1 MPVYRATLVTFD
13 PATYTAS
20 LRLDGSQ
27 PQTLDAVNVA
37 ANIPPGELVAGRV
50 LLLDT
55 GDHGDV
61 ADALVFSVAGL
72 GLDRPAI
79 LDRATST
86 VSVASST
93 TKTDVYSYSVP
104 ASILSTN
111 KSLQLTLLGDYLN
124 NGAATSTLTVEVRF
138 GATTL
143 WADVTAANAIN
154 AAVRPFYLQA
164 TLANLG
170 ATNSQLLTGLLALA
184 TTTAATTGQGDVA
197 AVATLANPLAG
208 TAAEDTTAAKTLAV
222 AVTHQQSHANTR
234 FRRLYASLELL

>member
-50 LLLDT
+50 LLVDT

-61 ADALVFSVAGL
+61 ADALVYTVAGV

-86 VSVASST
+86 IAVASSVA
-93 TKTDVYSYSVP
+93 KTDVYSYSVP
-104 ASILSTN
+104 GGLLSTN
-111 KSLQLTLLGDYLN
+111 KSLRLTLLGDYLN
-124 NGAATSTLTVEVRF
+124 NGAATSTLTFELRF

-143 WADVTAANAIN
+143 WADVTAANAVS
-154 AAVRPFYLQA
+154 ATVRALRLEA
-164 TLANLG
+164 TVANLG
-170 ATNSQLLTGLLALA
+170 ASNSQLLSGFILLAS
-184 TTTAATTGQGDVA
+184 TSAATTGQGDVA
-197 AVATLANPLAG
+197 AVATLANPFAG
-208 TAAEDTTAAKTLAV
+208 AAAEDTTAAKTLAV
-222 AVTHQQSHANTR
+222 AVTHQQNHANTR